1 MLFTPR
7 LFALNNRAERE
18 TLRKPALIGQSVC
31 IIARADCSF
40 RRMRLAGRSADA
52 KKAAILKARNEALAD
67 ENGIRVEVD
76 RPAIAQSSASA
87 GPIMAGVWGYS
98 MHSAHA
104 GRYLPEAVA
113 QVPHSHGARL
123 VKGLSGF
130 DGQIW
135 NQGNLI
141 ASRWWGR
148 EPSDADW
155 SVFMRAAGETLA
167 QQGGA
172 DLAVSRPAAIDVPW
186 RSDLP
191 VFDIDRDRLS
201 QMFSPARLALAAFAL
216 AGCFAFYTAGQY
228 ARESLALSGV
238 SEQTAALRGETQ
250 QIQSERRRALAN
262 MSFVRRYRALG
273 DNGTVL
279 AGFGALTNVLG
290 TSDLGIERM
299 SLRDGAL
306 EVRLGGED
314 EISVPDVVT
323 LLEAQPN
330 LANVSVSLDGAK
342 SLIVKADLLS
352 PQTLVA
358 QTLRNANPENA
369 NPENLSPA
377 NVGERGPQ

>member
-18 TLRKPALIGQSVC
+18 TLRKPALIGQNVC

-67 ENGIRVEVD
+67 EDGIRIEVD
-76 RPAIAQSSASA
+76 RAPSAA
-87 GPIMAGVWGYS
+87 LPVGMAATAAPIMAGVWGYS
-98 MHSAHA
+98 THSAHT
-104 GRYLPEAVA
+104 GRYLPETIA
-113 QVPHSHGARL
+113 QIPHSHGARL

-130 DGQIW
+130 EGQIW
-135 NQGNLI
+135 NKENLI

-155 SVFMRAAGETLA
+155 SLFMRAASETLA
-167 QQGGA
+167 QQSST
-172 DLAVSRPAAIDVPW
+172 DLAVSRPAPTEVPW
-186 RSDLP
+186 RDDLP
-191 VFDIDRDRLS
+191 VFDLDRDRLS
-201 QMFSPARLALAAFAL
+201 QLFSPPRLALAAGAL

-228 ARESLALSGV
+228 LRETIALSGV

-290 TSDLGIERM
+290 TSDLGVERM
-299 SLRDGAL
+299 NLRDGAL
-306 EVRLGGED
+306 EVRLGGD
-314 EISVPDVVT
+314 NDISVPDVVT

-330 LANVSVSLDGAK
+330 LSNVSVSLNGSK
-342 SLIVKADLLS
+342 SLIIKADLLS
-352 PQTLVA
+352 PQNLTA
-358 QTLRNANPENA
+358 QDLENA
-369 NPENLSPA
+369 G
-377 NVGERGPQ
+377 GEKPQ